1 MLRVNKS
8 FLLAALV
15 LAGCAHDPMAKPKGP
30 VTPRAFSQAGA
41 VADAKWAE
49 AFGDSALLELI
60 AQARKNSPDLAIA
73 RARQREAVALLA
85 SVNAGDQPA
94 VSVGAGLESS
104 RISLETGRVPLGVGI
119 PRRTDVGAAGVKAS
133 WELDLLWGREAAKSK
148 AAEADLRAAK
158 FTTQQADLALSAEVA
173 RIWFAVRGAREQLA
187 YLETEFAT
195 RRREME
201 IIEKTVVAGLLDS
214 DPLSSAR
221 LAAAQAKVDEGLG
234 RRRLAAV
241 ENALRALIGS
251 TPGFQLPEAKG
262 SAAMPTFG
270 AGVPSEL
277 LLRRPDLA
285 AAAVRIDAALA
296 REGAAIADFYPSVT
310 LNGQAGWQAD
320 PASRV
325 GRGSSSFWTLTPSVD
340 LPLFDA
346 GRREANLEVARAR
359 IDGSGAEWTKAVLG
373 AFREV
378 EDALADLR
386 ELAMQEELTARV
398 LTAVRVRLT
407 NAEARRQAG
416 LANENEILIARR
428 DEATAARTLSLVV
441 WERRQVAVR
450 LAAAT
455 GGGWSAE

>member
-1 MLRVNKS
+1 MLRANKT
-8 FLLAALV
+8 FLVAALV

-30 VTPRAFSQAGA
+30 VAPAAFSQGGA

-49 AFGDSALLELI
+49 AFGDAALLDLI
-60 AQARKNSPDLAIA
+60 AQARQRSPDLVIA
-73 RARQREAVALLA
+73 RARQREAVALLLA
-85 SVNAGDQPA
+85 ANAGDQPA

-133 WELDLLWGREAAKSK
+133 WELDVWGREAAKTN
-148 AAEADLRAAK
+148 AADADSRAAK
-158 FTTQQADLALSAEVA
+158 FTAEQADLALSAEVA
-173 RIWFAVRGAREQLA
+173 RLWFAVRGAREQLA
-187 YLETEFAT
+187 FLEAEFAT
-195 RRREME
+195 RLREME
-201 IIEKTVVAGLLDS
+201 IVEKTVGAGLLDS

-234 RRRLAAV
+234 RRRLAAA
-241 ENALRALIGS
+241 ENALRALIGAA
-251 TPGFQLPEAKG
+251 PGDKLPEAKG
-262 SAAMPTFG
+262 SVAMPTFG
-270 AGVPSEL
+270 AGVPSAL

-285 AAAVRIDAALA
+285 AAAARLDAAIS

-320 PASRV
+320 PASRI
-325 GRGSSSFWTLTPSVD
+325 GRGSSSFWSLTPSLD

-386 ELAMQEELTARV
+386 ELALQEDLTARV
-398 LTAVRVRLT
+398 LAAVRVRLA

-428 DEATAARTLSLVV
+428 DEAMAARTLSMVV

-455 GGGWSAE
+455 GGGWSAQ

>member
-1 MLRVNKS
+1 MLRANKT

-15 LAGCAHDPMAKPKGP
+15 LAGCAHDPSAKPKGAAVP
-30 VTPRAFSQAGA
+30 AAFSQSGA

-49 AFGDSALLELI
+49 SFGDPALLELI
-60 AQARKNSPDLAIA
+60 AQARRQSPDLVIA
-73 RARQREAVALLA
+73 RARQREAVALLLA
-85 SVNAGDQPA
+85 ANAGDQPA

-104 RISLETGRVPLGVGI
+104 RISLETGRIPLNAGI
-119 PRRTDVGAAGVKAS
+119 PRRTDVGAVGVKAS
-133 WELDLLWGREAAKSK
+133 WELDLWGREAAKSK
-148 AAEADLRAAK
+148 AADADARAAK
-158 FTTQQADLALSAEVA
+158 FTAEQADLALSAEVA
-173 RIWFAVRGAREQLA
+173 RLWFAVRGAREQLA
-187 YLETEFAT
+187 YLEVEFAT
-195 RRREME
+195 RLREME
-201 IIEKTVVAGLLDS
+201 IVEQTVGAGLIDS

-234 RRRLAAV
+234 RRRLAAA

-251 TPGFQLPEAKG
+251 APGDKLPEAKG
-262 SAAMPTFG
+262 FAAMPAFG

-285 AAAVRIDAALA
+285 AAAARLDAAVS

-320 PASRV
+320 PASRI

-340 LPLFDA
+340 LPVFDA
-346 GRREANLEVARAR
+346 GLRKANLEVARAR

-386 ELAMQEELTARV
+386 ELALQEELTGRV
-398 LTAVRVRLT
+398 LEAVRSRLA
-407 NAEARRQAG
+407 NAEARRKAG
-416 LANENEILIARR
+416 IANENDVTAARR
-428 DEATAARTLSLVV
+428 DEALAARTLSMVV

-455 GGGWSAE
+455 GGGWSAK

>member
-1 MLRVNKS
+1 
-8 FLLAALV
+8 
-15 LAGCAHDPMAKPKGP
+15 
-30 VTPRAFSQAGA
+30 
-41 VADAKWAE
+41 
-49 AFGDSALLELI
+49 
-60 AQARKNSPDLAIA
+60 
-73 RARQREAVALLA
+73 
-85 SVNAGDQPA
+85 
-94 VSVGAGLESS
+94 
-104 RISLETGRVPLGVGI
+104 
-119 PRRTDVGAAGVKAS
+119 
-133 WELDLLWGREAAKSK
+133 
-148 AAEADLRAAK
+148 
-158 FTTQQADLALSAEVA
+158 
-173 RIWFAVRGAREQLA
+173 
-187 YLETEFAT
+187 
-195 RRREME
+195 
-201 IIEKTVVAGLLDS
+201 LLDS

-285 AAAVRIDAALA
+285 VAAARLDAAFS

-325 GRGSSSFWTLTPSVD
+325 GRGSSSFWSLTPSVD
-340 LPLFDA
+340 LPVFDA

-386 ELAMQEELTARV
+386 ELATQEELTARV

-407 NAEARRQAG
+407 NAEARRKAG
-416 LANENEILIARR
+416 LANENEIQIARR